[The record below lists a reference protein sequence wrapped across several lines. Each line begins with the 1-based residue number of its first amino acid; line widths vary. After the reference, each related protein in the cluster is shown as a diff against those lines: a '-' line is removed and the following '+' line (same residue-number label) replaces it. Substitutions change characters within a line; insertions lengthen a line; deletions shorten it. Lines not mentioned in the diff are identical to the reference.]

1 MNTLAKKI
9 ELLANVAIIVVAL
22 VLGAVLV
29 KRYLLPQPADSGPP
43 ANARIEPGTKLSLP
57 GVDWGR
63 SDKTLLMAL
72 STTCH
77 FCTESAP
84 FYQRLARAA
93 EAKGINVIAV
103 LPQPESESRQYL
115 SGLAIPISDVRQAT
129 LGALGVSGTP
139 TLILVDDKGQVASS
153 WVGKLQSD
161 RESEVA
167 AAL

>member
-1 MNTLAKKI
+1 MNSLAKKI
-9 ELLANVAIIVVAL
+9 ELIANVAIVVVAL
-22 VLGAVLV
+22 LLGAVLV
-29 KRYLLPQPADSGPP
+29 KRYLLPQPVNPGP
-43 ANARIEPGTKLSLP
+43 AASARIQPGTKLSLP

-63 SDKTLLMAL
+63 SNKTLLLAL

-93 EAKGINVIAV
+93 EAKGVKVIAV
-103 LPQPESESRQYL
+103 LPQPESEARQYL
-115 SGLAIPISDVRQAT
+115 SELAIPVSEVRQSP
-129 LGALGVSGTP
+129 LDSLGVSGTP